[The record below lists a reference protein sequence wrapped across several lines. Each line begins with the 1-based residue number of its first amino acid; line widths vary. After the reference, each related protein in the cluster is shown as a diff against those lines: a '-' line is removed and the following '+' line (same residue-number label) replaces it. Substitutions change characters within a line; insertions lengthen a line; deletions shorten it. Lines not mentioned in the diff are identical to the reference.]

1 MPEPRRRVFQLPWR
15 SARSIQHDID
25 EELRFELDMRTAEFE
40 RLGLSHAD
48 ARRRALA
55 EAGDLEQARRYCE
68 EMDHEA
74 QRSDRRREW
83 LSELRQDVQFSWRGM
98 RRSPGFVLVVLLTL
112 ALGIGA
118 NTAAFSIVQK
128 ALLEPLPYRSADRL
142 VSLAGGS
149 ASDPRARMLVT
160 PAEIVDAGASRAF
173 HAVAPFGFYGG
184 MTFVSTDGADVW
196 GSVQVGGDFF
206 RILGTPPLLGRWID
220 SRDTEPGAAP
230 VVLLSYDLWQ
240 RAFGGDSSV
249 IGRPLQLD
257 ARAREVVGVM
267 PSGFVFPERS
277 PELFTPM
284 DFARFTRNPV
294 TARNARALHAVARLE
309 DGVTPG
315 QIRGELARIAANV
328 RREAPELRDV
338 APIHAVPIRDAMV
351 GEVRPVLLV
360 VMGAAALV
368 LLLTCVNVASLF
380 LSRAVERRGEL
391 AVRVALGA
399 GRMRLVR
406 QLLTESAMLALA
418 GGALGLALAAWGKN
432 ALAAAAAMLL
442 PSLGEVHLDI
452 GILVFAT
459 MTSLA
464 AVLVFGL
471 LPAVAGTRLELRG
484 ALSDSSRGATG
495 GRALARRILV
505 GAQMALAVM
514 LLVGAGLLGRTLLGL
529 QRTGVGYE
537 TGTNVLTFRVNLS
550 PDKHPGAVEQ
560 REFWNVFLSALR
572 NMPGVQSAGLVV
584 VSPWNG
590 YTSAGPDS
598 FHVEGGVRGAR
609 DPGMASRVVV
619 SDGYFAALC
628 IPVHRGRPVAR
639 SDRAGAPLVAVIN
652 ESLARQ
658 MWPGEDPIGRR
669 VRIGGSSAAWLSVV
683 GVAGD
688 VRPSPAEDAEPTVY
702 VPVAQTTGLGGAD
715 VVVRASGDARSLVS
729 SIRSELRGIDP
740 TLPLV
745 AARSMKEVFGRMLA
759 APRLPTF
766 FLAAFAILAFILAV
780 LGVYSVMSHSVVSR
794 QREFGIRTALGAGR
808 VNVLSLVMR
817 QGLTTAMTGTAV
829 GLVAALLSARVLRAL
844 LVGVTPYDAVTFVA
858 MPLMLVLVSA
868 AACLVPARRA
878 TSVDPVEVLREQ

>member
-1 MPEPRRRVFQLPWR
+1 
-15 SARSIQHDID
+15 
-25 EELRFELDMRTAEFE
+25 MRTSELE
-40 RLGLSHAD
+40 RQGLSPAE
-48 ARRRALA
+48 ARHRAIA
-55 EAGDLEQARRYCE
+55 EAGDLEKARRYCA

-83 LSELRQDVQFSWRGM
+83 LSELRQDVHFSWRGM

-128 ALLEPLPYRSADRL
+128 ALLEPLPYRNADRL

-149 ASDPRARMLVT
+149 TRDPGARTLVT
-160 PAEIVDAGASRAF
+160 PAEIVDARSSRAF
-173 HAVAPFGFYGG
+173 AAVAPFGFYGG
-184 MTFVSTDGADVW
+184 MTFVSSEGADVW

-206 RILGTPPLLGRWID
+206 RILGAAPLVGRWID
-220 SRDTEPGAAP
+220 SRDTEPGAPP
-230 VVLLSYDLWQ
+230 VVLLSHALWQ
-240 RAFGGDSSV
+240 RAFGGDTAV
-249 IGRPLQLD
+249 IGRTLQLD

-267 PSGFVFPERS
+267 PPDFVFPDRS

-294 TARNARALHAVARLE
+294 TARNARALHAVARLQ
-309 DGVTPG
+309 DGVTPE
-315 QIRGELARIAANV
+315 QVRAELARIAANV

-351 GEVRPVLLV
+351 GEVRPILLV

-406 QLLTESAMLALA
+406 QLLTESAMVALA

-432 ALAAAAAMLL
+432 VLAAAAGMLL
-442 PSLGEVHLDI
+442 PSLGEVHIDI

-459 MTSLA
+459 ITSLA

-484 ALSDSSRGATG
+484 ALSESSRGATG
-495 GRALARRILV
+495 GRALARRLLV

-514 LLVGAGLLGRTLLGL
+514 LLVGAGLLGRTLVGL

-550 PDKHPGAVEQ
+550 SDKHPGAVEQ
-560 REFWNVFLSALR
+560 REFWNAFLSALR
-572 NMPGVQSAGLVV
+572 NLPGVQSAGLVV

-598 FHVEGGVRGAR
+598 LHVEGGLRGAN
-609 DPGMASRVVV
+609 DPDLASRVVV
-619 SDGYFAALC
+619 SDGYFAALG
-628 IPVHRGRPVAR
+628 IPVSRGRPFAP

-658 MWPGEDPIGRR
+658 MWPGEDPVGRR
-669 VRIGGSSAAWLSVV
+669 VRTGNSSAAWLSVV

-688 VRPSPAEDAEPTVY
+688 VRASPAEDAEPTVY

-715 VVVRASGDARSLVS
+715 IVVRASGEAMSLVP
-729 SIRSELRGIDP
+729 SIRRELRGIDP

-745 AARSMKEVFGRMLA
+745 AARSMKEVFAKMLA

-766 FLAAFAILAFILAV
+766 FLAAFAILALILAV
-780 LGVYSVMSHSVVSR
+780 LGVYSVMAHSVVAR

-817 QGLTTAMTGTAV
+817 QGMTTTVVGTAA

-844 LVGVTPYDAVTFVA
+844 LVGVTPYDALTFVA